1 MDKLRVMEDKQDIV
15 EEPVPVAPPIP
26 FIHLEADGK
35 GGWRLSSNIP
45 NPERILRIIGAQLT
59 LRNEQ

>member
-1 MDKLRVMEDKQDIV
+1 MDKLSVMEDIV
-15 EEPVPVAPPIP
+15 EEPVPVDPQNP

-35 GGWRLSSNIP
+35 GGWEFSSNIP

>member
-1 MDKLRVMEDKQDIV
+1 MDKLGAMEDNV
-15 EEPVPVAPPIP
+15 EEPVPVAPPTP
-26 FIHLEADGK
+26 FIHLEADDK
-35 GGWRLSSNIP
+35 GGWQFSSNIP